1 MIFSRD
7 PQVAEQQMTAIIVYC
22 TTFGYIDGKFDL
34 AEKEFIRR
42 YIQSLCEVRI
52 EDSGV
57 TDVRVARDMLD
68 KWKRHYDEVFD
79 RIDAGIFK
87 LFDEVVWGTE
97 EQTRF
102 VFARLKLQCF
112 ELFKAFDPENRRR
125 LMAVSQGLIAA
136 DGKVH
141 PAEEAFRQELMA
153 LLDARTPEPA
163 PFPPSPSGPLPVTG
177 PVQLRPAAENHP
189 VLDQL
194 ERHFSRDR
202 GRLARELENDLE
214 LVRRCVGLWDE
225 QRQTGHNKL
234 MGKQTVA
241 DLAGSGEM
249 LDRYVYSLMPGP
261 GQDYELVVF
270 GDLHGC
276 YSCLKGAL
284 LQADFFGKVDRW
296 RRDPRGN
303 PCPKLVFLGDYI
315 DRGIY
320 SYDGI
325 MRAVMQ
331 LFVSYPQHVYVLRG
345 NHEYYVLLGGKVAG
359 GVRPAEAIASL
370 EPYAGNDVLEAY
382 RVMFENMPTA
392 LIFDRTLFVHAGIPR
407 DETLQQRWRDLS
419 SLNEHEIRFQM
430 MWSDP
435 STASFIPADLQRE
448 NARFPFGKQQFR
460 GFMNRIGCTT
470 MVRGH
475 EKIDEGFKA
484 IFADP
489 DISLLNL
496 FSAGGAQNAD
506 LPPESSYRKVT
517 PMALLVRWRNGQAS
531 ASPFAID
538 WQSFQSPQRN
548 QFMKRP
554 PELEFRY
561 Q

>member
-1 MIFSRD
+1 LSPR
-7 PQVAEQQMTAIIVYC
+7 
-22 TTFGYIDGKFDL
+22 
-34 AEKEFIRR
+34 
-42 YIQSLCEVRI
+42 
-52 EDSGV
+52 
-57 TDVRVARDMLD
+57 
-68 KWKRHYDEVFD
+68 
-79 RIDAGIFK
+79 
-87 LFDEVVWGTE
+87 
-97 EQTRF
+97 
-102 VFARLKLQCF
+102 
-112 ELFKAFDPENRRR
+112 
-125 LMAVSQGLIAA
+125 
-136 DGKVH
+136 
-141 PAEEAFRQELMA
+141 
-153 LLDARTPEPA
+153 LDAFLFPA
-163 PFPPSPSGPLPVTG
+163 RSTAWIGW
-177 PVQLRPAAENHP
+177 LRIGLGIQVIIYSLSLWHDWGNLFAATNDSL
-189 VLDQL
+189 VN
-194 ERHFSRDR
+194 
-202 GRLARELENDLE
+202 REL
-214 LVRRCVGLWDE
+214 
-225 QRQTGHNKL
+225 
-234 MGKQTVA
+234 
-241 DLAGSGEM
+241 S
-249 LDRYVYSLMPGP
+249 
-261 GQDYELVVF
+261 
-270 GDLHGC
+270 
-276 YSCLKGAL
+276 
-284 LQADFFGKVDRW
+284 
-296 RRDPRGN
+296 
-303 PCPKLVFLGDYI
+303 
-315 DRGIY
+315 
-320 SYDGI
+320 
-325 MRAVMQ
+325 
-331 LFVSYPQHVYVLRG
+331 
-345 NHEYYVLLGGKVAG
+345 
-359 GVRPAEAIASL
+359 EAIVSL